1 MASLDDMKRWGR
13 KILVFPFVV
22 LIKFYQ
28 LCISPLKPHTCR
40 FTPTCS
46 HYALEAFRKYGPLK
60 NRQFGDFPATIG
72 NSFTNTSALKIDGIK
87 CTEKPAISSTAAV
100 FVPTAAI

>member
-1 MASLDDMKRWGR
+1 MITRDSIKEWV
-13 KILVFPFVV
+13 KKVIVFPFIV

-46 HYALEAFRKYGPLK
+46 HYALEAFRKYGPIKGFWLSLK
-60 NRQFGDFPATIG
+60 RILRCHPWGGSGYDP
-72 NSFTNTSALKIDGIK
+72 
-87 CTEKPAISSTAAV
+87 
-100 FVPTAAI
+100 VP